1 MVAASSEQP
10 PGVAAVPHMA
20 RRTTAADVLRERV
33 FVALCVAFNRL
44 SVQTRGVVL
53 LALFDCRIRV
63 VFCASLHVLTSD
75 FSQQATRRRI
85 DSRTF
90 CLCSRAREAA
100 SYICFAIRHLPK
112 VCYTPAA

>member
-10 PGVAAVPHMA
+10 PVVAAVPHMA
-20 RRTTAADVLRERV
+20 RRTTAADVLRER
-33 FVALCVAFNRL
+33 FFMALCVAFNRL
-44 SVQTRGVVL
+44 SAQTRGFVL
-53 LALFDCRIRV
+53 LALFDCRIHV
-63 VFCASLHVLTSD
+63 ACCALLHVVTSVA
-75 FSQQATRRRI
+75 SQQATRRRI